1 MNIGP
6 VFWREI
12 KIEFYNFYKF
22 ITYFVSPVLIFIF
35 FATIFSINNNL
46 VPYQGKMVQYVIY
59 LLPGILTL
67 QIYFVFNKTFSS
79 VRIDEVSNVIRSI
92 AISKTNLFSYYS
104 GKLLANILL
113 TVVRLLILSIIAYF
127 IFGIILPSDVN
138 SILLITVAIVMGSSI
153 WYSIGFICG
162 IFILKEETRDFIFS
176 MIAFPVTFA
185 SSIYYNL
192 DQAPLVLKSVAMF
205 NPLTY
210 NCNIVRNGFLGFNL
224 SLIFPDII
232 ILFIITL
239 TFLLISISSL
249 KFLVR

>member
-6 VFWREI
+6 IFWREI

-22 ITYFVSPVLIFIF
+22 VTYFVSPLLIFVF

-46 VPYQGKMVQYVIY
+46 VPYQGKMIQYVIY

-104 GKLLANILL
+104 GKLMANIIL
-113 TVVRLLILSIIAYF
+113 TIVRLSILSIIAYL
-127 IFGIILPSDVN
+127 IFGIVLPASLDSIILIAS
-138 SILLITVAIVMGSSI
+138 AIIMGSSI
-153 WYSIGFICG
+153 WFSVGFICG

-176 MIAFPVTFA
+176 IVAFPVTFA

-192 DQAPLVLKSVAMF
+192 DQAPVILKRIAMF

-210 NCNIVRNGFLGFNL
+210 NCNIVRNGFLGLNL
-224 SLIFPDII
+224 TSIFPDII
-232 ILFIITL
+232 ILLLITIL
-239 TFLLISISSL
+239 FLLISISCL
-249 KFLVR
+249 RYLIR